1 MIKQIKNSIMKNFMK
16 FSLLVGMIAVLF
28 LSACK
33 KDEPAPSPEP
43 PATNNFE
50 VFKNYLVDNQL
61 DISDVLDGWITT
73 AEKVHDTP
81 ADFYVID
88 IRSAEDFQNGHIPG
102 AVNSTLKDILTAAEL
117 SGGKTIVVACYTGQT
132 AGHAVL
138 ALRLS
143 GYASAKVLKWG
154 MSSWNNTTG
163 GSWLNNTSDM
173 ADGHAS
179 WTFPAVPATNIEF
192 GDPTLETTAEDGAG
206 ILKERV
212 AVLLNGGM
220 NKISNAEVLA
230 APGDYFVN
238 NYWAEADNTHYGH
251 VSGAYRIQPL
261 TLAGGEYKFLDQST
275 TIVSYCW
282 TGQTSSMLTAYL
294 KVLGYD
300 VKSLLFGANGLIHS
314 KLESHKFT
322 AAQIMDYDLETSVA
336 PHDGFAD
343 LKAYLM
349 DNNMDVNVVLDGWI
363 TTAQVVYD
371 NMEDG
376 DDANDF
382 YVIDIRSAEDFGVGH
397 IQGAVNTSLGD
408 VLATAGGADGHPIL
422 VACYTGQ
429 TAGHA
434 VLALRLSGFANAK
447 VLKWGMSSWN
457 NATAGSWLNNVGD
470 AADGH
475 ANWTFPAAPA
485 TNIEFGDP
493 SISTTADNGAELLV
507 ERVAVLLGGGMNKI
521 ANAEVLAAPGDYFVN
536 NFWAEADNTH
546 YGHIA
551 GAYRIQPLT
560 LAGGEYKFLDPDA
573 AVVTYCWTGQT
584 SSMLTAYLKV
594 LGYDSK
600 SLLFGANGLIHSALE
615 THKFTDAAVM
625 DFPLV
630 P

>member
-1 MIKQIKNSIMKNFMK
+1 MK
-16 FSLLVGMIAVLF
+16 FSLLLGMIAVLS
-28 LSACK
+28 LSSCK
-33 KDEPAPSPEP
+33 KDEPAPTPEP

-50 VFKNYLVDNQL
+50 VFKNYLVDNSL
-61 DISDVLDGWITT
+61 DVSDVLDGWITT
-73 AEKVHDTP
+73 AEVVHTTP
-81 ADFYVID
+81 DNFYVID

-102 AVNSTLKDILTAAEL
+102 AVNSTLGNILTAAEL
-117 SGGKTIVVACYTGQT
+117 SGGKTIIVACYTGQT
-132 AGHAVL
+132 AAHAVL

-154 MSSWNNTTG
+154 MSSWNAATA
-163 GSWLNNTSDM
+163 GSWLNSTGDA
-173 ADGHAS
+173 ADGNTS
-179 WTFPAVPATNIEF
+179 WTFPAAPATKVEF
-192 GDPTLETTAEDGAG
+192 GDPTLETTAETGAD

-220 NKISNAEVLA
+220 NKITNGDVLA
-230 APGDYFVN
+230 SPGDYFIN
-238 NYWAEADNTHYGH
+238 NYWAEADQVHYGH
-251 VSGAYRIQPL
+251 IAGAYRISPL
-261 TLAGGEYKFLDQST
+261 TLAGGEYKFLDQSS

-300 VKSLLFGANGLIHS
+300 VKSLLFGANGMIHS
-314 KLESHKFT
+314 TLESHKFT
-322 AAQIMDYDLETSVA
+322 EAEIKDYELETSVA
-336 PHDGFAD
+336 PHEGFAD

-349 DNNMDVNVVLDGWI
+349 DNNMDVNNVLDGWI

-382 YVIDIRSAEDFGVGH
+382 YVIDIRAAEHFAAGH
-397 IQGAVNTSLGD
+397 IEGAVNTTLGGI
-408 VLATAGGADGHPIL
+408 LATAGGAGNQPII
-422 VACYTGQ
+422 VACYSGQ
-429 TAGHA
+429 TASHA
-434 VLALRLSGFANAK
+434 VLALRLSGYANAK

-457 NATAGSWLNNVGD
+457 IATAGSWLDNVGD

-493 SISTTADNGAELLV
+493 SISTTNVDGADILV
-507 ERVAVLLGGGMNKI
+507 ERVATLLGGGMNKI
-521 ANAEVLAAPGDYFVN
+521 LNADVLAAPGDFFIN
-536 NFWAEADNTH
+536 NYWAEADNTH

-551 GAYRIQPLT
+551 GAYRISPLT

-573 AVVTYCWTGQT
+573 TVVSYCWTGQT

-594 LGYDSK
+594 IGYDSK
-600 SLLFGANGLIHSALE
+600 SLLYGTNGMIHSTLE
-615 THKFTDAAVM
+615 SHKFTEDEVK
-625 DFPLV
+625 DFPLAQ
-630 P
+630 

>member
-1 MIKQIKNSIMKNFMK
+1 MKNFMK
-16 FSLLVGMIAVLF
+16 FSLLLGMIAVLS
-28 LSACK
+28 LSSCK
-33 KDEPAPSPEP
+33 KDKPAPTPEQ

-50 VFKNYLVDNQL
+50 VFKNYLVDNSL

-73 AEKVHDTP
+73 ADKVHDTP
-81 ADFYVID
+81 DNFYVID
-88 IRSAEDFQNGHIPG
+88 IRSAEDFQAGHIPG
-102 AVNSTLKDILTAAEL
+102 AVNSTLGNILTAAEL
-117 SGGKTIVVACYTGQT
+117 SGGKTIIVACYTGQT

-154 MSSWNNTTG
+154 MSSWNPATA
-163 GSWLNNTSDM
+163 GSWLNNTGDA
-173 ADGHAS
+173 ADNNS
-179 WTFPAVPATNIEF
+179 NWTFPADPATKVEF
-192 GDPTLETTAEDGAG
+192 GDPTLETTAETGAD

-212 AVLLNGGM
+212 AALLNGGM
-220 NKISNAEVLA
+220 NKITNGDVLA
-230 APGDYFVN
+230 SPGDYFIN
-238 NYWAEADNTHYGH
+238 NYWAEADQVHYGH
-251 VSGAYRIQPL
+251 IAGAYRIQPL
-261 TLAGGEYKFLDQST
+261 TLAGGEYKFLDQSS

-300 VKSLLFGANGLIHS
+300 VKSLLFGTNGMIHS
-314 KLESHKFT
+314 TLETHKFT
-322 AAQIMDYDLETSVA
+322 EAAIMDYDLETSVA
-336 PHDGFAD
+336 PHEGFAD
-343 LKAYLM
+343 LKTYLM
-349 DNNMDVNVVLDGWI
+349 DNNMDVNNVLDGWI

-371 NMEDG
+371 NMVDG

-382 YVIDIRSAEDFGVGH
+382 YVIDIREAVHFDAGH
-397 IQGAVNTSLGD
+397 IEGAVNTTLGGI
-408 VLATAGGADGHPIL
+408 LATAGGAGNQPII
-422 VACYTGQ
+422 VACYSGQ
-429 TAGHA
+429 GAGHA
-434 VLALRLSGFANAK
+434 VMALRLSGYANAK

-457 NATAGSWLNNVGD
+457 AATAASWQDNIGD

-493 SISTTADNGAELLV
+493 SISTTNVDGADILV
-507 ERVAVLLGGGMNKI
+507 ERVAFLLGGGMNKI
-521 ANAEVLAAPGDYFVN
+521 ANADVLAAPGDFFIN
-536 NFWAEADNTH
+536 NFWAEVDNTH

-573 AVVTYCWTGQT
+573 TVVSYCWTGQT

-594 LGYDSK
+594 IGYDSK
-600 SLLFGANGLIHSALE
+600 SLLFGTNGMIHSTLE
-615 THKFTDAAVM
+615 THKFTEGATM

-630 P
+630 Q

>member
-1 MIKQIKNSIMKNFMK
+1 MKNFMK

-33 KDEPAPSPEP
+33 KDKPEPSPEP

-50 VFKNYLVDNQL
+50 VFKNYLVDNHL
-61 DISDVLDGWITT
+61 DISDVLDGWIISAEAVHTT
-73 AEKVHDTP
+73 PD
-81 ADFYVID
+81 DFYVID
-88 IRSAEDFQNGHIPG
+88 IRSAEDFQKGHIPG
-102 AVNSTLKDILTAAEL
+102 AVNSTLKDILTAATL

-143 GYASAKVLKWG
+143 GYPGAKVLKWG
-154 MSSWNNTTG
+154 MSSWNQATAA
-163 GSWLNNTSDM
+163 SWLNNTSDIG
-173 ADGHAS
+173 DGHAG
-179 WTFPAVPATNIEF
+179 WTFPAAPATNIEF
-192 GDPTLETTAEDGAG
+192 GDPTLETTAENGAD

-212 AVLLNGGM
+212 EVLLNGGM
-220 NKISNAEVLA
+220 NKIAAAEVLA

-238 NYWAEADNTHYGH
+238 NFWAEADNTHYGH
-251 VSGAYRIQPL
+251 VSGAFRIQPL
-261 TLAGGEYKFLDQST
+261 TLAGGEYKYLDQSA

-294 KVLGYD
+294 KVLGYN
-300 VKSLLFGANGLIHS
+300 VKSLLFGANGMIHS
-314 KLESHKFT
+314 SLESHKFT
-322 AAQIMDYDLETSVA
+322 AAEVMDYDLETSEA
-336 PHDGFAD
+336 PHEGFAD
-343 LKAYLM
+343 LKAYLI
-349 DNNMDVNVVLDGWI
+349 DNNLDVSQVLDGWI
-363 TTAQVVYD
+363 TSAQVLYD

-382 YVIDIRSAEDFGVGH
+382 YVIDLRSAEDYDAGH
-397 IQGAVNTSLGD
+397 IEGAVNTTLGG
-408 VLATAGGADGHPIL
+408 VLATAGGADGHPII

-434 VLALRLSGFANAK
+434 VLALRLSGFADAK

-457 NATAGSWLNNVGD
+457 AATAGSWLNNVSD
-470 AADGH
+470 VAVGH

-493 SISTTADNGAELLV
+493 SISTTADGAELLA
-507 ERVAVLLGGGMNKI
+507 ERVAVLLAGGMNKI
-521 ANAEVLAAPGDYFVN
+521 AAADVLAAPGEYFVN

-551 GAYRIQPLT
+551 TAYRIQPLT

-573 AVVTYCWTGQT
+573 TVVSYCWTGQT
-584 SSMLTAYLKV
+584 SSLLTAYLKV
-594 LGYDSK
+594 LGYNSK
-600 SLLFGANGLIHSALE
+600 SLLFGANGMIHSSLE
-615 THKFTDAAVM
+615 THKFTEAEVK

-630 P
+630 Q